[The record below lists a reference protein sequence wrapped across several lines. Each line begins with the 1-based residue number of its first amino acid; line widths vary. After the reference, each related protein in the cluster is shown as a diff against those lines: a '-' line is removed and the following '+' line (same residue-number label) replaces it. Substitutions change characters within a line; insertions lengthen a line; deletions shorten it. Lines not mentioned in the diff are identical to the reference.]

1 MFCITTILMWLKWR
15 WNFPI
20 IYCKFQSLGS
30 GDIHTRNI
38 PSIAL
43 VVFSRHFC
51 WMLDVLLV
59 TLPNK
64 KNQFGRSFQREK
76 YLQFEMVENSEGKW
90 KGGWWVLESV
100 MKSKWT
106 FVNEALFASKWQLS
120 SLHFR
125 DSLKTGKAKKSAMG
139 KTCYLK
145 SKSCLG
151 PSNMDSEL
159 CSGHTITWATCQFL
173 VPTRKYKYFF
183 APWKIQILH
192 IRCKYFLTSYK
203 IQTNFQ

>member
-1 MFCITTILMWLKWR
+1 MVL
-15 WNFPI
+15 
-20 IYCKFQSLGS
+20 
-30 GDIHTRNI
+30 
-38 PSIAL
+38 
-43 VVFSRHFC
+43 FSRNF
-51 WMLDVLLV
+51 WGMLDVLLV

-64 KNQFGRSFQREK
+64 KINLEEVFRGRNICS
-76 YLQFEMVENSEGKW
+76 LKW
-90 KGGWWVLESV
+90 LKTVKGNGKGGWWVLESV
-100 MKSKWT
+100 MESKWT
-106 FVNEALFASKWQLS
+106 FVNEALLASKWQLS